1 MPGTDGKEREMV
13 NPREKAGIAIEI
25 ARPAIERIAKDED
38 LRENLRTAFE
48 SAARI
53 YAGSADGA
61 STRTVAAARAVSD
74 PELQDEMKKVLAE
87 LRKAG
92 NRARGKSESHRGR
105 NGALIAAGLLVGLL
119 FNPLT
124 GPDTR
129 RWIKDQLF
137 GAEEPFEYSPNGE
150 SQPA

>member
-1 MPGTDGKEREMV
+1 MV
-13 NPREKAGIAIEI
+13 NPKEKAGIAIEI

-38 LRENLRTAFE
+38 LRENLKSAFE

-53 YAGSADGA
+53 YAGAAEGSGA
-61 STRTVAAARAVSD
+61 RTVAAARAVSD
-74 PELQDEMKKVLAE
+74 PELQEEMRKVVSE
-87 LRKAG
+87 LRKASS
-92 NRARGKSESHRGR
+92 RARGKQESHTTR
-105 NGALIAAGLLVGLL
+105 NASLIAAALLVGLL

-129 RWIKDQLF
+129 RWIKDRLF